1 MTVSGTASGH
11 ALRVAVLSIG
21 VLCSIACDV
30 GDHVPPTLD
39 DDSTGVVAPRD
50 AGSRRPQRVAA
61 AERPPAVQQDVA
73 LELPRSWDHYP
84 ELPASLTA
92 AVRGHARADVVLRE
106 LADALAPHRWAA
118 VEDWDNTG
126 FVRTAADGPRGF
138 VVRRDGRPIAQDPGE
153 YQLGCAGGFLE
164 GVRAILL
171 PSLEMH
177 DLAHCDD
184 AVLASLGAAA
194 PATCAAENFGL
205 HAIAAVATAVERNDA
220 AVAPPE
226 FVHLEPRDVDDLAPL
241 LRPGMVHVCT
251 ASHAS
256 GVELGTRYHHHM
268 MILMR
273 APGRRALQMFDTT
286 GFRGVA
292 LRELSTR
299 ALLTYLGSAL
309 STNAHHHYDPDSTEL
324 DCFAI
329 TRRR

>member
-1 MTVSGTASGH
+1 MVRTGRGRT
-11 ALRVAVLSIG
+11 LRVALLSIG
-21 VLCSIACDV
+21 ALSPIACDV
-30 GDHVPPTLD
+30 EDPASATLD
-39 DDSTGVVAPRD
+39 TGSTGVVAPRD
-50 AGSRRPQRVAA
+50 AASQPPQRVAA
-61 AERPPAVQQDVA
+61 TERPPAPQQDDAV
-73 LELPRSWDHYP
+73 ELPSSWDHYP
-84 ELPASLTA
+84 ELPPSLTA

-138 VVRRDGRPIAQDPGE
+138 VVRRDGRPLAQDPGE

-164 GVRAILL
+164 GVRAILV
-171 PSLEMH
+171 PSLEMD
-177 DLAHCDD
+177 DLAHCD
-184 AVLASLGAAA
+184 AAALASLGAAA

-205 HAIAAVATAVERNDA
+205 HAIAAVAAAVERNDA
-220 AVAPPE
+220 AIAPPE

-241 LRPGMVHVCT
+241 LRPGVVHVCT

-268 MILMR
+268 MILLR
-273 APGRRALQMFDTT
+273 TPGRRALQMFDTT